1 MTSTPRAGVFSRR
14 RRFFDAFT
22 DEHLAEL
29 SEYVDLDIDRI
40 PEHLDGRS
48 VRRAI
53 RDARVLIGSWSPA
66 RLTAPLLDTC
76 PDLEL
81 IVYAGGSIK
90 TFYTDEI
97 PRRGITVCSAVEE
110 NARPVAE
117 FVLGLILTSLKNVF
131 SYHTRFLTDGGSA
144 WHRDPGGFEGGYY
157 GSRVGILGY
166 GRISRRLISLLR
178 PFELDVCL
186 EDPFV
191 SEEEARELG
200 VRLASLEEI
209 MAICDVVTLH
219 HANTPQNR
227 NLIDRR
233 ALELLKPGARFI
245 NTARGGLVD
254 EGALVAR
261 LRKGDITAFVD
272 VTEEEPP
279 PTDHPFFELPNCV
292 LTPHIAGSMGNEIHR
307 LGAYCVRE
315 VRNWAR
321 GAPLENPVDLS
332 SIDHIA

>member
-1 MTSTPRAGVFSRR
+1 MTSRPRAGVFSRR
-14 RRFFDAFT
+14 SRFFDAFT
-22 DEHLAEL
+22 DEHLAGL
-29 SEYVDLDIDRI
+29 AEYVDLDADSVPQR
-40 PEHLDGRS
+40 LDETA

-53 RDARVLIGSWSPA
+53 RDARVLIGAWGAA
-66 RLTAPLLDTC
+66 RLTGALLDAC
-76 PDLEL
+76 PELEL

-90 TFYTDEI
+90 PFYTDEI
-97 PRRGITVCSAVEE
+97 PRRDITVCSAVEE

-131 SYHTRFLTDGGSA
+131 AYHTRFLAAGGSA
-144 WHRDPGGFEGGYY
+144 WHRDPGSFEGGYY

-166 GRISRRLISLLR
+166 GRISRRLIGLLR
-178 PFELDVCL
+178 PFDVEVWL

-191 SEEEARELG
+191 SREEAAELG
-200 VRLASLEEI
+200 VRLASREEL
-209 MAICDVVTLH
+209 MARCDVVTLH

-227 NLIDRR
+227 NLIDAR
-233 ALELLKPGARFI
+233 AIDLLKPGARFI

-254 EGALVAR
+254 EAALAAR
-261 LRKGDITAFVD
+261 LTRGDISAFVD

-279 PTDHPFFELPNCV
+279 PVDHPFFELSNCV
-292 LTPHIAGSMGNEIHR
+292 LTPHIAGSMGPEIHR

-315 VRNWAR
+315 IRNWAT